1 MYGNYVKRLGSGS
14 NNVFGSKS
22 FNLIFL
28 SNLSEWPVVELFTK
42 SQLLISAVRSAAIC
56 FPFSS
61 SAPTCRAVSLES
73 ELFEYIPVIWH
84 RQSML
89 SMRKVRKYNYPYSM
103 KSAPLCGN
111 PDSYKSHR
119 FRPSFWMIKITEKIT
134 KFSSIKNLSRQI
146 EIVNSLFH
154 QKTFSLKKITKNG
167 TGTVPM
173 KIFQIR
179 NRQNEK

>member
-1 MYGNYVKRLGSGS
+1 MFYPDPNWILIQQLCGFGSVFWIRIHTITNRKKGCTDWYELNILIQNLPVLHVLFFYVFQRIYSYCLKKKFHLFLKLIMYGNYVKRLGSGS
-14 NNVFGSKS
+14 NNVFGSTS

-89 SMRKVRKYNYPYSM
+89 SMRKV
-103 KSAPLCGN
+103 
-111 PDSYKSHR
+111 
-119 FRPSFWMIKITEKIT
+119 SFEKI
-134 KFSSIKNLSRQI
+134 
-146 EIVNSLFH
+146 
-154 QKTFSLKKITKNG
+154 
-167 TGTVPM
+167 
-173 KIFQIR
+173 
-179 NRQNEK
+179 